1 MTYHLDKIEKGVY
14 GELSKVQEEI
24 LEALDAKKQD
34 CELMVL
40 IELSDAIGAIEAY
53 LEKYHPS
60 ITLESLI
67 KMSKITKRAFTSGHR
82 QPKHNID
89 ENNN

>member
-24 LEALDAKKQD
+24 HEAIDAKKQK

-60 ITLESLI
+60 FSIDDLAI
-67 KMSKITKRAFTSGHR
+67 MSKITKRAFQSGNR
-82 QPKHNID
+82 K
-89 ENNN
+89 